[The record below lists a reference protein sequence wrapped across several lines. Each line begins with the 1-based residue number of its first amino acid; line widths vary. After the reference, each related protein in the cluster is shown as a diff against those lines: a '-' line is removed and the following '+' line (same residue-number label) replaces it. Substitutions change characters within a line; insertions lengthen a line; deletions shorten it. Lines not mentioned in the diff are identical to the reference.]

1 MPTIGTSNTTLTLSA
16 LSFLTAEHIRAELN
30 KAQSPAIIGAN

>member
-16 LSFLTAEHIRAELN
+16 LSFMSAEHIVKDLKEA
-30 KAQSPAIIGAN
+30 